1 MNQEEFIVPEDK
13 KFLMEKKKKCNS
25 NNGSMSKPHRSQPKE
40 LLMAKAG
47 TIGVTR

>member
-13 KFLMEKKKKCNS
+13 KFLMEKKKCNS